1 MIYGVIIKI
10 GIDNA
15 MNNVCNCVNTT
26 DNPIPLAVPIN
37 IERKVPAHVGHAI
50 NKPVAAPTLLMPLP
64 FLEIAYALIAIDAF
78 NATKYDTIICNVRF
92 IGIICNPTCSVRYM
106 MIFGIYPGPSQHGA
120 INPDGI
126 VAP

>member
-1 MIYGVIIKI
+1 MST

-15 MNNVCNCVNTT
+15 INNVCSCESNM

-37 IERKVPAHVGHAI
+37 IERKVPAQVGHAI
-50 NKPVAAPTLLMPLP
+50 NNPVTAPTLLILRP
-64 FLEIAYALIAIDAF
+64 FLESVYALIAIDAF
-78 NATKYDTIICNVRF
+78 IATRYETIICSTKF
-92 IGIICNPTCSVRYM
+92 IGIICNPMCSVRYT
-106 MIFGIYPGPSQHGA
+106 MIFGMYPGPSQHGA

>member
-37 IERKVPAHVGHAI
+37 IERKVPAQVGHAI
-50 NKPVAAPTLLMPLP
+50 NNPVTAPMLLILRP
-64 FLEIAYALIAIDAF
+64 FLESVYALIAIDAF
-78 NATKYDTIICNVRF
+78 IATRYETTICSTKF
-92 IGIICNPTCSVRYM
+92 IGIICNPTCSVRYT

>member
-1 MIYGVIIKI
+1 MIGVSIST

-15 MNNVCNCVNTT
+15 INNVCICVSNI

-50 NKPVAAPTLLMPLP
+50 NNPVAAPTLLMLRP
-64 FLEIAYALIAIDAF
+64 FLEIVYALIAIDVF
-78 NATKYDTIICNVRF
+78 IATKYETIICNMKF
-92 IGIICNPTCSVRYM
+92 IGITCNPMCSVRYTI
-106 MIFGIYPGPSQHGA
+106 IFGIYPGPSQHGA

>member
-1 MIYGVIIKI
+1 MYGVSTST

-15 MNNVCNCVNTT
+15 INNVCSCVSNI

-37 IERKVPAHVGHAI
+37 IERNVPAQVGHAI
-50 NKPVAAPTLLMPLP
+50 YYPVTAPTLLTLRP
-64 FLEIAYALIAIDAF
+64 FLEIVYALIAIDAF
-78 NATKYDTIICNVRF
+78 IATKYDTIICSTKF
-92 IGIICNPTCSVRYM
+92 IGIICSPTCSVMYT

-120 INPDGI
+120 IKPDGI

>member
-1 MIYGVIIKI
+1 MYGVSIST

-15 MNNVCNCVNTT
+15 INNVCSCTSNM

-37 IERKVPAHVGHAI
+37 IERKVPAQVGHAI
-50 NKPVAAPTLLMPLP
+50 NNPVIAPTLLILRP
-64 FLEIAYALIAIDAF
+64 FLESVYALIAIDAF
-78 NATKYDTIICNVRF
+78 IATRYETTICSTKF
-92 IGIICNPTCSVRYM
+92 IGIICNPTCSVRYTI
-106 MIFGIYPGPSQHGA
+106 IFGMYPGPSQHGA

>member
-1 MIYGVIIKI
+1 MYGVSMST

-15 MNNVCNCVNTT
+15 INSVCSCVSNM

-37 IERKVPAHVGHAI
+37 IERKVPAQVGHAI
-50 NKPVAAPTLLMPLP
+50 NNPVTAPTLLMLRP
-64 FLEIAYALIAIDAF
+64 FLESVYALIAIDAF
-78 NATKYDTIICNVRF
+78 IATRYETIICSTKF
-92 IGIICNPTCSVRYM
+92 IGIICNPMCSVRYI

-120 INPDGI
+120 INPEGI